1 MAISAKDVARLR
13 AMTNAGMMDCKKAL
27 TEAEG
32 DFDQAVEL
40 LRLRGQAKAT
50 KRADR
55 EAKEG
60 SIFVNL
66 NADNTEAVMI
76 ELNCE
81 TDFVARNESFQA
93 MGENLVAF
101 AAQSKPASLNEFKEL
116 VMNGKKIQ
124 DILDEATG
132 SIGEKIDVSKYE
144 VVKGDSVVTYVHP
157 GARIGVAV
165 AFQGTNG
172 SDVESVGKDVAM
184 QITAMSP
191 VGLDK
196 DSVSQDIVERELRIG
211 REQALTEGKPEN
223 MLDKIAQGKLNKF
236 FKENTLLN
244 QDFVK
249 DTSKTVGAYIK
260 ESLGKEVQ
268 VTSFKRLQLGV
279 SE

>member
-32 DFDQAVEL
+32 DFDKAVEL
-40 LRLRGQAKAT
+40 LRKRGQAKAS

-60 SIFVNL
+60 AIFL
-66 NADNTEAVMI
+66 HMSDDNTEAVLI

-81 TDFVARNESFQA
+81 TDFVARNEGFQE
-93 MGENLVAF
+93 MGNNLVSF
-101 AAQSKPASLNEFKEL
+101 VAANKPADLDALKEL
-116 VMNGKKIQ
+116 VMDGKKIG
-124 DILDEATG
+124 DMLTEATG
-132 SIGEKIDVSKYE
+132 SIGEKIELSKYE
-144 VVKGDSVVTYVHP
+144 VVKGANVVAYIHP

-165 AFQGTNG
+165 AFAGVNG
-172 SDVESVGKDVAM
+172 GDVDSVGKDVAM
-184 QITAMSP
+184 QITAMNP
-191 VGLDK
+191 AALDK
-196 DSVSQDIVERELRIG
+196 DEVDQETIDRELRIG
-211 REQALTEGKPEN
+211 REQALAEGKPEKII
-223 MLDKIAQGKLNKF
+223 DKIAEGKLAKF

-249 DTSKTVGAYIK
+249 DTSKTVGKYISD
-260 ESLGKEVQ
+260 SLGKDAKVIG
-268 VTSFKRLQLGV
+268 FKRLQLGV